1 MSAAASRASRF
12 GSASAVIADYVGDDG
27 LLSDS
32 AFVTHD
38 PLQTCLPPSPCVG
51 RRLLSTRYRRR
62 LRTRQRML
70 SGEGNASHPSKR
82 EWGIAIAD
90 PRR

>member
-1 MSAAASRASRF
+1 MSAAANRASRF

-38 PLQTCLPPSPCVG
+38 PLRTFAS
-51 RRLLSTRYRRR
+51 
-62 LRTRQRML
+62 LR
-70 SGEGNASHPSKR
+70 K
-82 EWGIAIAD
+82 
-90 PRR
+90 PRPRVPLTKK